1 MNNYKFTYIAWIP
14 SYRDTDI
21 DWTYVEANSE
31 AEAIEIFQ
39 QMPIFKFISPR
50 IDKYNLTPTL
60 EEWKV
65 LAN

>member
-21 DWTYVEANSE
+21 DWTYVDAKDE

>member
-1 MNNYKFTYIAWIP
+1 MLKITNMNTYKFTYIAWIP

-21 DWTYVEANSE
+21 DWTYVDAKDE

-60 EEWKV
+60 EE
-65 LAN
+65 